1 MSNKQALREFQ
12 SRLAQRLQSA
22 RTSGVSASWLAVEAG
37 SRRLLFPLS
46 HAGEIFSWTDVQSVP
61 YTQAWFL
68 GVANLR
74 GGLHGVV
81 DLAAFV
87 DADSAIRRSEL
98 ELSQSR
104 LVALNPMLDTNCAV
118 LVDRL
123 QGLRTA
129 DAFAS
134 SSPAAADSPP
144 YLGPTFIDLEG
155 AQWHEV
161 NLQALSQHQPFLGIG
176 V

>member
-12 SRLAQRLQSA
+12 NRLAQRLQAA
-22 RTSGVSASWLAVEAG
+22 RTSGVAASWLAVEAG

-46 HAGEIFSWTDVQSVP
+46 HAGEIFSWTDVQAVP
-61 YTQAWFL
+61 YTHEWFM

-81 DLAAFV
+81 DLAAFI
-87 DADSAIRRSEL
+87 AGEGAIRRTEPAL
-98 ELSQSR
+98 NQSR
-104 LVALNPMLDTNCAV
+104 LVALNPMLDSSCAV
-118 LVDRL
+118 LIDRL

-129 DAFAS
+129 ESFAS
-134 SSPAAADSPP
+134 SSPASEDAPAYFGHVFWDMD
-144 YLGPTFIDLEG
+144 GVEW
-155 AQWHEV
+155 QEV
-161 NLQALSQHQPFLGIG
+161 NLQALSQHPSFVGIG

>member
-155 AQWHEV
+155 AQWQEV

>member
-12 SRLAQRLQSA
+12 SRLAQRLQAA
-22 RTSGVSASWLAVEAG
+22 RTSGVAASWLAVEAG

-61 YTQAWFL
+61 YTHDWFL

-81 DLAAFV
+81 DLGAFIEGEGP
-87 DADSAIRRSEL
+87 IRRTEMEL
-98 ELSQSR
+98 TQSR
-104 LVALNPMLDTNCAV
+104 LVALNPMLDSNCAV
-118 LVDRL
+118 LIDRL
-123 QGLRTA
+123 QGLRTTES
-129 DAFAS
+129 FTS
-134 SSPAAADSPP
+134 SLPAPDTSPIFFGHS
-144 YLGPTFIDLEG
+144 FVDLDG
-155 AQWHEV
+155 AEWQEV
-161 NLQALSQHQPFLGIG
+161 NLQALSQHPSFLSIG